1 MPHIS
6 QMALTFQQTFSFLF
20 RLETSCRVS
29 QPTLQVIFNDGFN
42 QALARAIWYAVPY
55 EIIIVHQSVRTSLAA
70 EAFDMPLEEQLI
82 ESENE
87 GKASS
92 SMQPILNHPCGDDC
106 IPLLKLGIFMTLC
119 VVFGLIVGGGIGFLI
134 GWFGPGNNLVECP
147 MESTGFLGN
156 ESESSSKGSVR
167 DRSSQ
172 GSIAALSQVTGASTT
187 QSYVAATDDQ
197 RRTTQAK
204 RRSPGGYQSICTTF
218 GPSAPSDRC
227 LILRTNPNIAECGQR
242 ELRYACDGQS
252 ALQIRPWLTK
262 RNIADVM
269 LNVDLLGDPTLPL
282 QDDVEPLHN
291 AYSNAEVRG
300 ERSARE

>member
-1 MPHIS
+1 MHSECQFLLFEKARQKLNRGLALHFSFISTIFRGMPHIS

-20 RLETSCRVS
+20 RLETSCR
-29 QPTLQVIFNDGFN
+29 VIFNDGFN

-197 RRTTQAK
+197 RRTTQA
-204 RRSPGGYQSICTTF
+204 
-218 GPSAPSDRC
+218 
-227 LILRTNPNIAECGQR
+227 
-242 ELRYACDGQS
+242 
-252 ALQIRPWLTK
+252 
-262 RNIADVM
+262 
-269 LNVDLLGDPTLPL
+269 
-282 QDDVEPLHN
+282 DDVEPLHN